1 MGAEGA
7 PNAAVQRQ
15 GRWKNGDMA
24 ALYIGVVVLYAAR
37 VIIGIWTVF
46 NGQITVGLGLI
57 AMCGFLL
64 WTFVYL
70 PADMA
75 RSWSRNCWS

>member
-1 MGAEGA
+1 
-7 PNAAVQRQ
+7 
-15 GRWKNGDMA
+15 MA
-24 ALYIGVVVLYAAR
+24 ALYIGVVVLYAAG

-46 NGQITVGLGLI
+46 NGQITEGLGLI

-70 PADMA
+70 PADM
-75 RSWSRNCWS
+75 SR

>member
-1 MGAEGA
+1 M
-7 PNAAVQRQ
+7 AVIEAI
-15 GRWKNGDMA
+15 KTFLNIMLLVMA
-24 ALYIGVVVLYAAR
+24 ALYIGVVVLYAAG

-64 WTFVYL
+64 WAFVYL
-70 PADMA
+70 PADMS
-75 RSWSRNCWS
+75 RSWSKNCWS